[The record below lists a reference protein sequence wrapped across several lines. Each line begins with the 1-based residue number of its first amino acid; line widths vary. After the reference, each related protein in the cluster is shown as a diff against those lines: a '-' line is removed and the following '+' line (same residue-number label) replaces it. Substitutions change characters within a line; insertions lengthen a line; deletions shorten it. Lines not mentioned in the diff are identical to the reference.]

1 MYNSIRFLLDDE
13 ILVYTKLYG
22 LTSSITANFQFSL
35 HHTANLWSICFFSY
49 QQAVKKVIENNA
61 TIALKSLATP
71 REGELEQQ
79 EILLKFAE
87 GTYVHHRAMRDIWRQ
102 LSESERE
109 QLVPSKSQVN
119 QAYST
124 SFGLHVAVITA
135 DDPPKFLFC
144 RRANRGW

>member
-1 MYNSIRFLLDDE
+1 M
-13 ILVYTKLYG
+13 
-22 LTSSITANFQFSL
+22 QFHL
-35 HHTANLWSICFFSY
+35 Y
-49 QQAVKKVIENNA
+49 QQSAKKVIENNP
-61 TIALKSLATP
+61 TIALKSLVTP

-79 EILLKFAE
+79 EILLNFAE

-102 LSESERE
+102 LSIAEKE

-144 RRANRGW
+144 RRANRGKFKLIVSVCQSSLSSLYFYLLVELTMATVLH